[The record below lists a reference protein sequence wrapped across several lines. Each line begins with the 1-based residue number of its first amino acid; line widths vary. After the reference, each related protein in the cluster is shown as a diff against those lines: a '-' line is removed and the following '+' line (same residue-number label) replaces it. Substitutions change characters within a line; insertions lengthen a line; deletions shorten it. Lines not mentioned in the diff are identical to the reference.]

1 MSFITSPGVIVPPLT
16 AGGVAYGTGSQAKV
30 TSAGTVGQVLT
41 SAGAGVPTFSTV
53 AANVSSFSA
62 GSTGLT
68 PATATTGAVAL
79 AGTLAVGSGGT
90 GLGTLT
96 ANNVILGNGASNPT
110 FVAPSTS
117 GNLLTSNGTTWTSAT
132 PAVSASGLTLIT
144 TLTASTSASLTFTNT
159 SITSTYD
166 NYLFVFTGLTS
177 TDNNVFL
184 ILQTSTNNGSTF
196 ATTATDY
203 QWAWLGARAL
213 NSTPGFTSNSTTA
226 DSIRMGNQT
235 ALGSAGAPLSNLN
248 GQIYMIMPLSTD
260 FYTQFVGQLSALAST
275 AVQQITSF
283 GGGARTTAEA
293 NNAVRFLFETG
304 NIGSG
309 TIKIYGVQ
317 KT

>member
-96 ANNVILGNGASNPT
+96 ANNVILGNGASAPT

-117 GNLLTSNGTTWTSAT
+117 GNLLTSNGTIWTSAT
-132 PAVSASGLTLIT
+132 PAVGGGLTLLSTT
-144 TLTASTSASLTFTNT
+144 TLTAGLANLT
-159 SITSTYD
+159 Y
-166 NYLFVFTGLTS
+166 TGLTS
-177 TDNNVFL
+177 AKQFIFFIPLGDIDTAGGANYSFNIRL
-184 ILQTSTNNGSTF
+184 SSNNGASYSGSLT
-196 ATTATDY
+196 TTATSDRNAPSY
-203 QWAWLGARAL
+203 VVISAADL
-213 NSTPGFTSNSTTA
+213 STYGFVSAIT
-226 DSIRMGNQT
+226 DSKVAATNAVTLLAPVNAIQIIPNNG
-235 ALGSAGAPLSNLN
+235 AGAA
-248 GQIYMIMPLSTD
+248 T
-260 FYTQFVGQLSALAST
+260 F
-275 AVQQITSF
+275 
-283 GGGARTTAEA
+283 
-293 NNAVRFLFETG
+293 
-304 NIGSG
+304 SG
-309 TIKIYGVQ
+309 TVNRVAYLYSSN
-317 KT
+317 